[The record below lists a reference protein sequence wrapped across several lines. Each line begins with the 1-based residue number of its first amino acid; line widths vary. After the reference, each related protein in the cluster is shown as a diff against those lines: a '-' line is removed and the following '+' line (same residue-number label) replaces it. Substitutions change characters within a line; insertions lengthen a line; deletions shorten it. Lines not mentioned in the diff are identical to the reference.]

1 MTNVLSTVC
10 FNRTGIWNTRH
21 L

>member
-10 FNRTGIWNTRH
+10 FNRTGFWNTRH
-21 L
+21 S